1 MNKLYMILESDTCFG
16 NRIKVRQG
24 KGDKEGG
31 VEDGWKFALPNRVVQ
46 VDIVVKVNVSRLD
59 NAGVGQADIWEEHA
73 SGGEARANNG
83 AYIFCGQTGGR
94 CGWSRASGK
103 RGGQMEDSNKEL
115 NHEAEGRSRAL
126 GTIVRTSL
134 LL

>member
-1 MNKLYMILESDTCFG
+1 MNKLYMILESDICFG

-31 VEDGWKFALPNRVVQ
+31 VEDGWKFVLLNRVVQ

-59 NAGVGQADIWEEHA
+59 NVGVGQVDIWEEYV
-73 SGGEARANNG
+73 SGGEVRVNNG
-83 AYIFCGQTGGR
+83 VYIFCGQIGGR

-115 NHEAEGRSRAL
+115 NYEVEGRSRVL
-126 GTIVRTSL
+126 GIIVKIL
-134 LL
+134 FLF